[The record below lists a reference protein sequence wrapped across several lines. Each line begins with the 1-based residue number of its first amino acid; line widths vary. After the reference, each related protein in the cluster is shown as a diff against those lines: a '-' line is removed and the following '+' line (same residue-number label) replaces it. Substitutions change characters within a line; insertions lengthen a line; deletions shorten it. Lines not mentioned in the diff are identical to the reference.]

1 MGAVTRL
8 IAACVLLAL
17 PAAACSNSSESEIRA
32 SAVYEG
38 VMRWLAAQSLA
49 DPEPLPVFVE
59 PRGEGTSIDLEVQAD
74 VVESSADVADV
85 RFIDTRD
92 EALVTDDETGTVVVR
107 DDGVLIRLGP
117 VLEEGQRV
125 TLDVDVFV
133 NEEIDQTLRFSM
145 LATGDQWR
153 VLGDPVEGAAG

>member
-1 MGAVTRL
+1 MGAVTRGL
-8 IAACVLLAL
+8 AACLLLAV
-17 PAAACSNSSESEIRA
+17 AAACSNSSESEVRA

-38 VMRWLAAQSLA
+38 VMRWLAAESDT
-49 DPEPLPVFVE
+49 DPDPLPVFVE

-92 EALVTDDETGTVVVR
+92 EALMTDDETGVVIVR
-107 DDGVLIRLGP
+107 DDGLLIRLGP
-117 VLEEGQRV
+117 VLEEGRRV

-133 NEEIDQTLRFSM
+133 DEATDETLRFSM
-145 LATGDQWR
+145 LATGDEWR
-153 VLGDPVEGAAG
+153 VLGEPVSAASG